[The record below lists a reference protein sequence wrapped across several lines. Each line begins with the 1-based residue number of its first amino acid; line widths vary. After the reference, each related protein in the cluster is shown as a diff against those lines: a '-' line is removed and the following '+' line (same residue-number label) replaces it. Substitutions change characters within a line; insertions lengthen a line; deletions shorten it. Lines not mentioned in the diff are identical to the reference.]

1 MPYLKL
7 NLVAVTIIVM
17 AYMHVS
23 TMVRPSLHFVGGIE
37 GWVAPPEPNYYEK
50 WVKEEKFL
58 KYDTALFIFDTGSH
72 TLAEVTKEAYDTCN
86 TTNPIYIDTWGP
98 AAVELDTVGVHFY
111 ICTMHC
117 KSGQKITVDVK
128 PRNDTF

>member
-7 NLVAVTIIVM
+7 NLVAVTIIVI

-23 TMVRPSLHFVGGIE
+23 TTVPSLHFVGGIG

-50 WVKEEKFL
+50 WVKGENFFRF
-58 KYDTALFIFDTGSH
+58 DALVFIFDTGSH

-86 TTNPIYIDTWGP
+86 TTNPIYISIPGVLP
-98 AAVELDTVGVHFY
+98 QLD
-111 ICTMHC
+111 
-117 KSGQKITVDVK
+117 
-128 PRNDTF
+128 